1 VTRRVAVRR
10 LLCFLNL
17 QAIETFKECG
27 KKDSKIA
34 GTAATNL
41 SFVLFLVCRTFH
53 WDKWTTLSPD
63 KD

>member
-1 VTRRVAVRR
+1 MTG
-10 LLCFLNL
+10 LWYSYEEYFLNL

-41 SFVLFLVCRTFH
+41 SFVLFLVGRTF
-53 WDKWTTLSPD
+53 
-63 KD
+63 

>member
-1 VTRRVAVRR
+1 MTSCEEFVLSQSSGNRNIQRVW
-10 LLCFLNL
+10 
-17 QAIETFKECG
+17 

-41 SFVLFLVCRTFH
+41 SFVLFLVCSKFH